1 MKTFRTTLH
10 KPAAAALLVLLA
22 TGAAGLPALAAEQTN
37 TEAVALARDSGWGDP
52 AMAEIAVNSGR
63 ALINHLMTARALL
76 ANGEVEQARSA
87 LIAGR
92 EFSEAIERMMP
103 YLTVVEEMMDAS
115 DRLVQ
120 EKIDVLADD
129 LLPVYADIDE
139 LTVYAPKVANKT
151 RGMLKQAEK
160 HAADGDR
167 QQAAQVLRAAAAE
180 ISGRTVYL
188 PVGYVEQQIR
198 VAQHAL
204 NHPKPDVLVAQAAVE
219 RSLDSLHEV
228 VDTVVQ
234 TAALK

>member
-1 MKTFRTTLH
+1 MKTFRSNLH
-10 KPAAAALLVLLA
+10 KPVAAALVVLLA
-22 TGAAGLPALAAEQTN
+22 TGAAGLPALAADKTDN
-37 TEAVALARDSGWGDP
+37 EAVTLARYSGWGDP
-52 AMAEIAVNSGR
+52 AMAGIAVNSGR
-63 ALINHLMTARALL
+63 ALINPLMTARALL
-76 ANGEVEQARSA
+76 DDGAVEQARSA

-103 YLTVVEEMMDAS
+103 YLTVVEEMLDTS

-120 EKIDVLADD
+120 EKIAVLADD

-139 LTVYAPKVANKT
+139 LTVFAPEVANRT

-160 HAADGDR
+160 QAANGDR
-167 QQAAQVLRAAAAE
+167 QQAAQVLKEAAAE
-180 ISGRTVYL
+180 VSEHTVYL

-204 NHPKPDVLVAQAAVE
+204 NQSEPDVPAAKAAVE
-219 RSLDSLHEV
+219 RSLDSLHLV
-228 VDTVVQ
+228 VDTVIQ

>member
-1 MKTFRTTLH
+1 MKTFRANLH
-10 KPAAAALLVLLA
+10 KPAAAVLAVLLA
-22 TGAAGLPALAAEQTN
+22 TAAAGAPVLAAEQPDN
-37 TEAVALARDSGWGDP
+37 AAVTTARYNGWGDP
-52 AMAEIAVNSGR
+52 VMAGIAVNSGR

-76 ANGEVEQARSA
+76 DDGDVAQARSA

-120 EKIDVLADD
+120 EKIAVLGDD

-139 LTVYAPKVANKT
+139 LTVYAPDVASKT

-160 HAADGDR
+160 QAANGDR
-167 QQAAQVLRAAAAE
+167 QQAAQVLKEAAAE
-180 ISGRTVYL
+180 VSDHTVYL

-204 NHPKPDVLVAQAAVE
+204 NQSTPDVAAAKAAVQ
-219 RSLDSLHEV
+219 RSLDSLQVV

-234 TAALK
+234 TAALE